1 MKALL
6 RIFRLSRKLVI
17 IIGGVALLM
26 GSSGAFA
33 LYIGRD
39 RLLGPSATSVNG
51 IKCTDV
57 NLVTI
62 RKNNHVWLRKYITS
76 DATDGLTRVKT
87 ALRVAKAVYDA
98 QKPDLVQVVVLDKGG
113 PTLQSDIRGRA
124 LGATVVYVP
133 HPEKIADGSVEAPI
147 TARYYNGG
155 ASDEGLFYGERIDMS
170 PQDINGV
177 MASLKD
183 YSDCADPVATEATKQ
198 PDGGKHAKTKP
209 AEEVG
214 AKAESGEAPAPEAET
229 PPIQHPPAATHDVK
243 PEGGSTGSFIG
254 VSADAPDVSKP
265 QLSVE
270 AEPVHAPEE
279 AADTMPARALA
290 DPQTTGANR

>member
-6 RIFRLSRKLVI
+6 RIFRLSRKLVLI
-17 IIGGVALLM
+17 VGGVALLM

-51 IKCTDV
+51 MKCTDI

-76 DATDGLTRVKT
+76 DATDGLTRIKT

-98 QKPDLVQVVVLDKGG
+98 QKPDLVQVVVLDKNG
-113 PTLQSDIRGRA
+113 PTLQSDIHGRA

-133 HPEKIADGSVEAPI
+133 HPEKVADGSVEAPI

-155 ASDEGLFYGERIDMS
+155 ASDQGLFYGERIDMT
-170 PQDINGV
+170 PQDIDHV
-177 MASLKD
+177 MTSLND
-183 YSDCADPVATEATKQ
+183 FSDCADPVTTEAAKA
-198 PDGGKHAKTKP
+198 PDAGKHPKKKPVEDVGTKVENG
-209 AEEVG
+209 AE
-214 AKAESGEAPAPEAET
+214 KAPDAET
-229 PPIQHPPAATHDVK
+229 PPVQHPPAAADIK
-243 PEGGSTGSFIG
+243 PESGSTGSFTG
-254 VSADAPDVSKP
+254 VNAGVPNVPPP
-265 QLSVE
+265 QLRVE
-270 AEPVHAPEE
+270 AEPAPAADE
-279 AADTMPARALA
+279 AADVSRARA
-290 DPQTTGANR
+290 DPQTTGASK

>member
-1 MKALL
+1 LRALL
-6 RIFRLSRKLVI
+6 HIFRLSRKLVI
-17 IIGGVALLM
+17 IVGGVALLM

-51 IKCTDV
+51 MKCTDV

-183 YSDCADPVATEATKQ
+183 HSDCADPVATEAAKQ
-198 PDGGKHAKTKP
+198 PDAGKHTKTKP

-214 AKAESGEAPAPEAET
+214 A
-229 PPIQHPPAATHDVK
+229 QHPPAAASDIK
-243 PEGGSTGSFIG
+243 PEGGSTGSFNG
-254 VSADAPDVSKP
+254 VSADAPKVPEP
-265 QLSVE
+265 QLSVD
-270 AEPVHAPEE
+270 AEPAQASGE
-279 AADTMPARALA
+279 AADAPARALA
-290 DPQTTGANR
+290 DPQTTGANQ

>member
-17 IIGGVALLM
+17 FIGGVALLM

-33 LYIGRD
+33 LYVGRD

-51 IKCTDV
+51 MKCTDI

-62 RKNNHVWLRKYITS
+62 RKNNHVWLRKYISS
-76 DATDGLTRVKT
+76 DATDGLTRVRT

-98 QKPDLVQVVVLDKGG
+98 QKPDLVQVVVLDKRG
-113 PTLQSDIRGRA
+113 PTMQSDIRGRA

-133 HPEKIADGSVEAPI
+133 HPEKVADGTVTVPI

-155 ASDEGLFYGERIDMS
+155 ASDEGLFYGERIDMTTA
-170 PQDINGV
+170 DIDHV

-183 YSDCADPVATEATKQ
+183 FSDCADPVSTEVAKPPET
-198 PDGGKHAKTKP
+198 GKHPKKKP
-209 AEEVG
+209 AEDDA
-214 AKAESGEAPAPEAET
+214 AKAEGTGEKAPEAET
-229 PPIQHPPAATHDVK
+229 PPVQHPPMAPDVK
-243 PEGGSTGSFIG
+243 PEAGSTGSFTG
-254 VSADAPDVSKP
+254 VSTDAQEPAKP
-265 QLSVE
+265 QLKVE
-270 AEPVHAPEE
+270 ATPVEGSAE
-279 AADTMPARALA
+279 AADAARASA
-290 DPQTTGANR
+290 DPQTTGANN

>member
-1 MKALL
+1 
-6 RIFRLSRKLVI
+6 
-17 IIGGVALLM
+17 M

-39 RLLGPSATSVNG
+39 RLLGPLATSVNG
-51 IKCTDV
+51 MKCTDV

-98 QKPDLVQVVVLDKGG
+98 QKPDLVQVVVLDKDG

-124 LGATVVYVP
+124 LGAAVVYVP
-133 HPEKIADGSVEAPI
+133 HPEKVADGSVEAPI

-155 ASDEGLFYGERIDMS
+155 ASDQGLFYGEQIDMS
-170 PQDINGV
+170 AHDIDGV

-198 PDGGKHAKTKP
+198 PDAGKHAKTKP

-214 AKAESGEAPAPEAET
+214 AKAESGVETAPKT
-229 PPIQHPPAATHDVK
+229 PPTQHPPAAASDIK
-243 PEGGSTGSFIG
+243 PEGGSTGSFNG
-254 VSADAPDVSKP
+254 VSADAPEVPEP
-265 QLSVE
+265 QLTVDAGPAQTSG
-270 AEPVHAPEE
+270 
-279 AADTMPARALA
+279 ADAPARALA
-290 DPQTTGANR
+290 DPQTTGANK